1 MFDQQILEQIAES
14 NQVRENN
21 REEAARKEAI
31 RKAGIE
37 AIERARNSA

>member
-1 MFDQQILEQIAES
+1 MFDTQILEQITES

-21 REEAARKEAI
+21 RLDAERKQAI

-37 AIERARNSA
+37 AIERARNS